1 VEIAR
6 HRIDQHFG
14 DVKYKLTNIQRAEPS
29 PSLFKIPA
37 GYKIVYG
44 SEFRRLRLQTIA
56 TNAGCVTL
64 APAPRRSVG
73 DSAQAPAH
81 KAYTGS
87 GAGKSTLVTDES
99 GPR

>member
-44 SEFRRLRLQTIA
+44 SEF
-56 TNAGCVTL
+56 
-64 APAPRRSVG
+64 
-73 DSAQAPAH
+73 
-81 KAYTGS
+81 
-87 GAGKSTLVTDES
+87 
-99 GPR
+99 